1 MHQFALSYCVC
12 MCECVYYV
20 DTCKYVCLPYCV
32 SMYVCM
38 YVRMCVCMYC
48 IAENIGR
55 IKHWQIQPFRFL
67 KEKSL
72 TNGLIMANKY

>member
-1 MHQFALSYCVC
+1 
-12 MCECVYYV
+12 
-20 DTCKYVCLPYCV
+20 
-32 SMYVCM
+32 MYVCM
-38 YVRMCVCMYC
+38 YVCVRMYC